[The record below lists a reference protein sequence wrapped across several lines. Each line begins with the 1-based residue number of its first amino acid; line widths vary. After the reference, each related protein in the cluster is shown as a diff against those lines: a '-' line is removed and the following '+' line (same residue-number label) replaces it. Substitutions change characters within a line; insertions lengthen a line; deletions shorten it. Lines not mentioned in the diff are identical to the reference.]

1 MPYPSF
7 LNRMALP
14 SRTAQPGAAI
24 RQPRQ
29 ALPAGV
35 VQPQRR
41 GAHQT
46 MPSFGGMPQG
56 RPPEGFTP
64 PVGFAPP
71 TEMGGV
77 HQGPAGG
84 AMTLNPRPVG
94 FDQEAAKQQLLQA
107 MQQRAMRQGPPV

>member
-14 SRTAQPGAAI
+14 SRTAQPGAAVG
-24 RQPRQ
+24 QLRQ

-46 MPSFGGMPQG
+46 TPGFGGMPQG

-64 PVGFAPP
+64 PVGFAPFAGV
-71 TEMGGV
+71 GGV
-77 HQGPAGG
+77 RQGPAGG
-84 AMTLNPRPVG
+84 AMTLNPQPVG

-107 MQQRAMRQGPPV
+107 MQQRTLRQGPPV